1 MSFIFKFKSNNG
13 VYTLFN
19 GAYSFV
25 IETSKY
31 AIVDC
36 AKLTDTDLL
45 TLAQHVFIGEV
56 ITTNLIN
63 FYSYTQLKL
72 LGQVISDITVED
84 VLTSNSVLNALSA
97 NQGRI
102 LKNSV
107 DALPTVENSLTSD
120 SSINAASVHQVK
132 IVSDAIA
139 LKLDA
144 SSYNDYNKGVYAT
157 FGALTTAHPTATS
170 GSYALV
176 DAGVGVDAD
185 FYYFDPTDGWLT
197 GGGAT
202 LSNTDALLEGATNK
216 YFTEARVRSTLL
228 NGLSTATNDA
238 VSSSDSVLGGMGK
251 LQAQINVLLL
261 PTVNTYSATTEY
273 TLQAVDNDGRTYLRM
288 NNGSANTVTVPSTQT
303 KPISIRQV
311 GAGPTTLE
319 EGAGVTLN
327 GTLAFTAQH
336 QTKTL
341 VPVSAGVFDIVG

>member
-31 AIVDC
+31 TIVDC

-56 ITTNLIN
+56 ITTNLIS

-72 LGQVISDITVED
+72 LGQVISDISDITVED

-144 SSYNDYNKGVYAT
+144 SSYNDYYKGTY
-157 FGALTTAHPTATS
+157 TTLGNLQAAIPTSTS
-170 GSYALV
+170 GSYAII
-176 DAGVGVDAD
+176 DTGVGNDAKLYIWD
-185 FYYFDPTDGWLT
+185 TQDGWLEGGST
-197 GGGAT
+197 GAAT
-202 LSNTDALLEGATNK
+202 TDALAEGLTNL
-216 YFTEARVRSTLL
+216 YFT
-228 NGLSTATNDA
+228 NGRA
-238 VSSSDSVLGGMGK
+238 VSALTAS
-251 LQAQINVLLL
+251 LLSNL
-261 PTVNTYSATTEY
+261 TPTVNTQPGPSY
-273 TLQAVDNDGRTYLRM
+273 TVGAVGTDNDGKTILRM
-288 NNGSANTVTVPSTQT
+288 DNGAANTATITTAQT
-303 KPISIRQV
+303 MPISIRQ
-311 GAGPTTLE
+311 AGLGTTTIAA
-319 EGAGVTLN
+319 GAGVTLN
-327 GTLAFTAQH
+327 GTLAFTVQH
-336 QTKTL
+336 QTKTIYR
-341 VPVSAGVFDIVG
+341 VSSGIYDVVG

>member
-144 SSYNDYNKGVYAT
+144 SSYNDYNKGLYAT

-197 GGGAT
+197 NGSMSLA
-202 LSNTDALLEGATNK
+202 NTDALVEGSTNL
-216 YFTEARVRSTLL
+216 YFTNARAIAAV
-228 NGLSTATNDA
+228 TATINSA
-238 VSSSDSVLGGMGK
+238 VATSLT
-251 LQAQINVLLL
+251 
-261 PTVNTYSATTEY
+261 PTINTYSATTSY
-273 TLQAVDNDGRTYLRM
+273 TLKAVDNDGKTLLRM
-288 NNGSANTVTVPSTQT
+288 DNAADNTVTVPSSQT
-303 KPISIRQV
+303 KPISVRQV
-311 GAGPTTLE
+311 GVGITTLVQ
-319 EGAGVTLN
+319 GAGVTLN

-336 QTKTL
+336 QTKTI
-341 VPVSAGVFDIVG
+341 VPVGAGAYDVVG